1 MSMPALPTTGW
12 TVDML
17 ETLPDDD
24 GKRYEIIDGELF
36 VTPAPGFP
44 HQRALRELLMR
55 IHSYLEGS
63 EEAEVIFSPADV
75 RSGARTSVQP
85 DLFVMRRPVREG
97 PHGWPDLET
106 LLLAVE
112 ILSPSTARRDR
123 TIKRRLYQSRGI
135 PEYWIVDLDSR
146 LIERWRPGD
155 ERPEILEEKLEW
167 RAPGFEEALVIDLA
181 KLFEDIG
188 PTG

>member
-1 MSMPALPTTGW
+1 MGMPALPTTGW

-44 HQRALRELLMR
+44 HQRAVRELLMR
-55 IHSYLEGS
+55 LHSYLEGS

-155 ERPEILEEKLEW
+155 ERPEILEETLEW
-167 RAPGFEEALVIDLA
+167 RPPGFDQPLVIDLA

-188 PTG
+188 PTE